1 MLEIICGSANA
12 KKTEYLINRTAS
24 ALKKDPNAKF
34 LFLVPEQDAVSAESR
49 IFKSLP
55 HYAPLSVEVDNF
67 SRLADSVF
75 RRVGGIARTQVGRNA
90 KKICMWRTL
99 KALGMRSSYES
110 VSSSLSL
117 ANELISS
124 GATPSKLSSAASTLK
139 SEKRLSEL
147 LTEYSLITS
156 VFNAFI
162 SEIGFDS
169 NRDGEKLC
177 EALSKNSIF
186 ADTEIIIDGFVSF
199 TGIEYEIIEQL
210 SRQAKRV
217 TVTLADEP
225 DGDGIWLAEI
235 KECFARLKL
244 IEEKDGRSCEIIT
257 VSDEITEKSEL
268 DHVKTNL
275 WKRGAE
281 KLEKNRDVRIVEC
294 ASPMEEAQFVAND
307 IQRLIRGGVRYG
319 DIAVAVRSLD
329 DWRGII
335 DVVLAEH
342 GIPAFISGGDK
353 LIDHPAVRFILRA
366 TAAADFNRDDV
377 ASMLKTGYL
386 PINDDDCDTYIRYAK
401 AWKITKKDFISDDD
415 WTMSPDGY
423 SVQIDRP
430 MSKRASASLEAV
442 NRVRR
447 AVRELLLPLL
457 SACKEDHCAAHAFG
471 EVFSLI
477 TRAKL
482 KEKLENESYSHKR
495 EGNIT
500 ESERCARVWNSIVDA
515 LDGAVSSLG
524 DDALT
529 LDDICVILKL
539 VFSDTELTSI
549 PSSKDSVTVGAADML
564 RANDA
569 RHVYILGACEGEFP
583 AAVNSAGF
591 FSRREEDL
599 LKKEGI
605 AITKD
610 GEMLAS
616 RELYL
621 FRKTVGYAKDSLTV
635 LYHTNGLGGDKRIKS
650 SAVSNLC
657 KLYEKADI
665 TDGSAV
671 QGSLEGAWDYHG
683 AKRLL
688 DSVITPEERHAIST
702 VIEEKKH
709 AEFSPDFKLSKES
722 CERLFEKNIN
732 LTQSRIESYAKC
744 RFMYYCQYI
753 LGLQPEAVAE
763 FTYASNGT
771 FIHAMLERIVP
782 VIQSEKL
789 DGEQLSKRIE
799 ELSNEYFCAVIP
811 ARDRE
816 DARLSQRFGRMK
828 DAVRS
833 IVSALV
839 RELKDSKFVPFG
851 EEIAISDSDESLPRP
866 IELDIDGG
874 KTLRLFGSVDRAD
887 ILTTDSAD
895 YVRVVD
901 YKTNDKA
908 FRLTD
913 VENGV
918 NLQLLIYL
926 LTLCGEQNRNYAEK
940 IGAKSGRLSPGGML
954 YCVTKPPEKTL
965 NAPPSA
971 EEYEEMVNGAAEVRG
986 LMLNSEQ
993 VISAMNTEGFKPV
1006 EDISGSDRMILTDE
1020 QFEKLEADTKNKLKD
1035 IANALS
1041 KGYIQPENGETKIS
1055 PCSYCQFY
1063 TVCKNKRKERSF

>member
-24 ALKKDPNAKF
+24 ALKKDPKAKF

-99 KALGMRSSYES
+99 KTLGMRSSYES

-124 GATPSKLSSAASTLK
+124 GATPAKLSSAASSLK
-139 SEKRLSEL
+139 NEKRLSEL
-147 LTEYSLITS
+147 LSEYSLILS
-156 VFNAFI
+156 MFNAFI

-186 ADTEIIIDGFVSF
+186 ADTEIIIDGFTSF
-199 TGIEYEIIEQL
+199 TGIEYEIIASLEK
-210 SRQAKRV
+210 QAKKV
-217 TVTLADEP
+217 TVTMADDPE
-225 DGDGIWLAEI
+225 GNGIWLAEI

-244 IEEKDGRSCEIIT
+244 IVEKDGRQCEIIT
-257 VSDEITEKSEL
+257 LSDESSDGNEL
-268 DHVKTNL
+268 SHIKANL
-275 WKRGAE
+275 WNRGAD
-281 KLEKNRDVRIVEC
+281 KLDKNIDVRIVEC
-294 ASPMEEAQFVAND
+294 SSPMDEAQFVAND
-307 IQRLIRGGVRYG
+307 IQRLVREGVRYG
-319 DIAVAVRSLD
+319 EIAVAVRDLD
-329 DWRGII
+329 SWRGVI
-335 DVVLAEH
+335 DVALAEH

-366 TAAADFNRDDV
+366 ASAAGFNRDDV

-386 PINDDDCDTYIRYAK
+386 PISDDDCDTYIRYAK
-401 AWKITKKDFISDDD
+401 SWKITKKDFATDED

-423 SVQIDRP
+423 NVQIDRP
-430 MSKRASASLEAV
+430 MSRRARASLEAV

-447 AVRELLLPLL
+447 AVRDLLMPL
-457 SACKEDHCAAHAFG
+457 SAACKEKCDAARAFG
-471 EVFSLI
+471 EVFALAG
-477 TRAKL
+477 RAGL
-482 KEKLENESYSHKR
+482 KERLEKESLAHSK

-500 ESERCARVWNSIVDA
+500 ESERCARVWNSMIEA
-515 LDGAVSSLG
+515 LDGAVSSLC
-524 DDALT
+524 DDTLA
-529 LDDICVILKL
+529 LDDICTILKL
-539 VFSDTELTSI
+539 LFSDTELSGI

-569 RHVYILGACEGEFP
+569 RHIYILGACEGEFP
-583 AAVNSAGF
+583 AAIASAGF

-621 FRKTVGYAKDSLTV
+621 FRKTVGYATDSLTV
-635 LYHTNGLGGDKRIKS
+635 LYHTNGLGGEKCIKS

-657 KLYEKADI
+657 KLYNNVNI
-665 TDGSAV
+665 TDGSTLIS
-671 QGSLEGAWDYHG
+671 SLEAVWDRRGAE
-683 AKRLL
+683 RLL
-688 DSVITPEERHAIST
+688 DTAITPEERHAIGT
-702 VIEEKKH
+702 VMEEKKH
-709 AEFSPDFKLSKES
+709 VPHTPDYKLSEEM

-771 FIHAMLERIVP
+771 FIHAMLERIIP
-782 VIQSEKL
+782 IIQSEEL
-789 DGEQLSKRIE
+789 NGAQLSEKIE
-799 ELSNEYFCAVIP
+799 ELSNDYFCEIIP

-839 RELKDSKFVPFG
+839 SELKSSKFVPIG
-851 EEIAISDSDESLPRP
+851 EEIAISDTDESLPRP

-874 KTLRLFGSVDRAD
+874 KKLRIFGTVDRAD
-887 ILTTDSAD
+887 ILKTDGDD

-926 LTLCGEQNRNYAEK
+926 LTLCGEQNRGYAEK
-940 IGAKSGRLSPGGML
+940 IGAKSGKLSPGGML
-954 YCVTKPPEKTL
+954 YCVTKPPEKL
-965 NAPPSA
+965 LDAPPSA
-971 EEYEEMVNGAAEVRG
+971 DEYESMINGAAEVRG
-986 LMLNSEQ
+986 LMLDGEE
-993 VISAMNTEGFKPV
+993 VIG
-1006 EDISGSDRMILTDE
+1006 
-1020 QFEKLEADTKNKLKD
+1020 
-1035 IANALS
+1035 
-1041 KGYIQPENGETKIS
+1041 
-1055 PCSYCQFY
+1055 
-1063 TVCKNKRKERSF
+1063 